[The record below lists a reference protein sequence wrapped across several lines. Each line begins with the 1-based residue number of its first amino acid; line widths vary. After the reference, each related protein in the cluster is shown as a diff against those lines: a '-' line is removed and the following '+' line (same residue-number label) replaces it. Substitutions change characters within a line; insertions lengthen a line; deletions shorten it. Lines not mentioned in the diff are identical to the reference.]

1 MYASAQI
8 REALAAAIMR
18 MLRPL
23 VRVLLAHGL
32 SFKAFADLARRAY
45 IDVALHEFRLP
56 AKKQTIS
63 RVSILTGLSRKEVQ
77 RVLQDPD
84 AYGADPDASY
94 NRAVRVIGG
103 WVRDRT
109 FTDSHD
115 RPIPLPLENGPSSFA
130 SLVRRYS
137 GDMPAKAVLDELL
150 RVGAVER
157 IDDDHVRLVS
167 RAYVPRASE
176 TEKLAILGAD
186 VADLISTIG
195 HNLEYG
201 AADPYFQRKVMYDN
215 LPVEALAEFRALS
228 AERAQKLLERLD
240 EWLAT
245 HDRDV
250 TLQATGTGRVRAGI
264 GIYYFEEDLQ
274 TTPDERKHGRATH
287 PG

>member
-1 MYASAQI
+1 M
-8 REALAAAIMR
+8 AAAIVR

-23 VRVLLAHGL
+23 VRVLLAYGL

-45 IDVALHEFRLP
+45 VDVALHEFRLP
-56 AKKQTIS
+56 ARKQTVS

-77 RVLQDPD
+77 RVLQDPE
-84 AYGADPDASY
+84 AYEAGASASY
-94 NRAVRVIGG
+94 NRAVRVIAG
-103 WVRDRT
+103 WVRDRA

-115 RPIPLPLENGPSSFA
+115 RPIPLPLENGPNSFS

-157 IDDDHVRLVS
+157 VDDDHVRLVS

-176 TEKLAILGAD
+176 IDKLAILGTD
-186 VADLISTIG
+186 VADLIGTIG

-215 LPVEALAEFRALS
+215 LPVEALAEFRGLS

-250 TLQATGTGRVRAGI
+250 TPQSTGTGRVRAGI
-264 GIYYFEEDLQ
+264 GVYYFEEDLQ
-274 TTPDERKHGRATH
+274 TTPHERKHGRASD
-287 PG
+287 PE